1 MIKVKQIFNSNLK
14 DENQLNITFG
24 LIKAIVGL
32 ILPIVQEDIIM
43 EKYDKL
49 RLLACIYLL
58 YVVLFEKV
66 IEFNE
71 ENQMTFGEIEQKVEK
86 FGLDELKKNIG
97 CQLMKYNLA

>member
-1 MIKVKQIFNSNLK
+1 
-14 DENQLNITFG
+14 
-24 LIKAIVGL
+24 VGL

-71 ENQMTFGEIEQKVEK
+71 ENQMTFGEIE
-86 FGLDELKKNIG
+86 
-97 CQLMKYNLA
+97 